1 MQKRSEL
8 RSLAINQKRAQ
19 VWVETVTYTL
29 IGLTI
34 IGLLIAGIKPKIE
47 ESRDKSII
55 NQIKRSLEEVNQEIN
70 KVKSA
75 PGNQRTI
82 TINIEK
88 GELNIL
94 PEENKII
101 WQIDS
106 NHKYSEPNMT
116 IPEGNLE
123 ILTEAAGPWSFTAT
137 L

>member
-55 NQIKRSLEEVNQEIN
+55 NQIKRSLE
-70 KVKSA
+70 
-75 PGNQRTI
+75 
-82 TINIEK
+82 
-88 GELNIL
+88 
-94 PEENKII
+94 
-101 WQIDS
+101 
-106 NHKYSEPNMT
+106 
-116 IPEGNLE
+116 
-123 ILTEAAGPWSFTAT
+123 
-137 L
+137 